1 MTPEEAIKSIDEI
14 LNTTLNYDES
24 IDYELTSCDFDWL
37 ETAKKALEKQIPKK
51 PIDEFSTHAIYDN
64 DGNYL
69 DQLNI
74 FTFKCPAC
82 NNILASG
89 EISITDCVEI
99 HYCEHCGQAIDW
111 SENNE
116 IC

>member
-1 MTPEEAIKSIDEI
+1 MVNNQT
-14 LNTTLNYDES
+14 NQ
-24 IDYELTSCDFDWL
+24 
-37 ETAKKALEKQIPKK
+37 ALEIIKEALKKQVSQN
-51 PIDEFSTHAIYDN
+51 PIAGFSTHAIYDN

-74 FTFKCPAC
+74 STFKCPAC

-99 HYCEHCGQAIDW
+99 HYCEHCGQKIDW
-111 SENNE
+111 RDNNE
-116 IC
+116 ID